1 MPCGL
6 QRKTQSSTLNNRIE
20 KGFFQYSKFLAKA
33 ISIISVQ
40 LVAESDEKSFDS
52 FIIQVVGRL
61 DDSGNFTFF
70 GQWKSIPQIGEL
82 IDCGKYR
89 GAAIVDKGFSSIK
102 QNIVELAE
110 ILKF

>member
-1 MPCGL
+1 MMKISFV
-6 QRKTQSSTLNNRIE
+6 QQKAST
-20 KGFFQYSKFLAKA
+20 FQYSKFLAKA

-61 DDSGNFTFF
+61 DDSGNFTFY

-82 IDCGKYR
+82 IDCRKYR

-102 QNIVELAE
+102 QNIVEPAE